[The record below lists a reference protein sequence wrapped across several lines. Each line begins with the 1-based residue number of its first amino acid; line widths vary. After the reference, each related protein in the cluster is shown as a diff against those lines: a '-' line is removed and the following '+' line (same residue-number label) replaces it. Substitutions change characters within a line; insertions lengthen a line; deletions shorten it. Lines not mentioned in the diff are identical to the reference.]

1 MILEA
6 KPCPGAQASLPA
18 AKPLVKGDLEGLT
31 MDVFSLREVLR
42 QLEQVMLRYYGRP
55 VCNCKDQSQLLA
67 LMQQDK
73 KNTAAGIRFTL
84 LRQIG
89 DPLTDETPSPQAIAA
104 AIDYLFSL

>member
-1 MILEA
+1 MNL
-6 KPCPGAQASLPA
+6 CPGAQASSPA
-18 AKPLVKGDLEGLT
+18 TKSPFKGDLEGLP
-31 MDVFSLREVLR
+31 SLREVLR